1 MSKLVI
7 SDKFKPLYKTAR
19 DPDDGIRYVLIEGGR
34 GGAKSFAVGSW
45 VNDISYNEGWK
56 VLYTRYNM
64 TSANLSVIPEF
75 LEKAEEDFLDNE
87 EDFDVFRGY
96 VKNNK
101 SDVEIIFKGLQ
112 SNRKN
117 SVSLKSLNAV
127 NVWIID
133 EAEELDDFEL
143 FDKIDNS
150 IRTKKQKNL
159 VVIIL
164 NPTWKLHWIY
174 DYFYT
179 DNGTEQPIP
188 KRKDTLY
195 IKTSYKDN
203 YKNLNQSFIDKAIEV
218 KKKDLERYE
227 HVYLGAWLSK
237 IEGALWD
244 IDLINRYRRHA
255 DELEAY
261 KKIVVAIDPAVTN
274 TEKSDETSIC
284 VAGLKFDDTYDILE
298 SIGGQWKPKEWGR
311 KAINLYF
318 KYQANKIVGETNN
331 GGDLVEE
338 NILNC
343 LNEDE
348 KIAYDSVRASR
359 GKIVRAEPVQA
370 LYDKEKVF
378 HTKFFTK
385 LEKEMVSFT
394 GADTDVSPNRLD
406 AMVWAMFELAG
417 LSRSSLNLRGWGK
430 KER

>member
-1 MSKLVI
+1 MSKLTI
-7 SDKFKPLYKTAR
+7 SDKFQPLYKTAE

-45 VNDISYNEGWK
+45 VNHISYKEGWK
-56 VLYTRYNM
+56 ILYTRYNM

-75 LEKAEEDFLDNE
+75 LEKSEEGFLDNE
-87 EDFDVFRGY
+87 DHFDVFRGY
-96 VKNNK
+96 VKNNQ

-174 DYFYT
+174 DYFYK
-179 DNGTEQPIP
+179 DNGEAPPIP

-195 IKTSYKDN
+195 INTSYLDN
-203 YKNLNQSFIDKAIEV
+203 HANLNQSFINKALEL
-218 KKKDLERYE
+218 KKKDLKRYE
-227 HVYLGAWLSK
+227 HIYKGAWLSK

-244 IDLINRYRRHA
+244 IDLINNYRRLA
-255 DELEAY
+255 DEIDAY

-274 TEKSDETSIC
+274 TEKSDETAIC
-284 VAGLKFDDTYDILE
+284 VAGVKFDDTYDILE
-298 SIGGQWKPKEWGR
+298 SCAGKWKPKQWAL
-311 KAINLYF
+311 KALNFYH
-318 KYQANKIVGETNN
+318 KYQANYIVGEVNN

-338 NILNC
+338 NLLNVS
-343 LNEDE
+343 EE
-348 KIAYDSVRASR
+348 KFAYVAVRASR
-359 GKIVRAEPVQA
+359 GKIVRAEPVHS
-370 LYDKEKVF
+370 LYDKGLVY
-378 HTKFFTK
+378 HTKIFTK
-385 LEKEMVSFT
+385 LEYEMVSFT
-394 GADTDVSPNRLD
+394 GVEGEVSPNRLD

-417 LSRSSLNLRGWGK
+417 LSRSALNLSGWK
-430 KER
+430 K